1 MLRKFIEFK
10 YVKNTEGILQF
21 DKFKDPIVINDDLIQ
36 EAKKI
41 TIFKHG
47 YFNSE
52 VIDAI
57 ELKMKDGK
65 SRYVVGTIEDLVK

>member
-1 MLRKFIEFK
+1 M
-10 YVKNTEGILQF
+10 EGTLTF
-21 DKFKDPIVINDDLIQ
+21 DKFKDPVILNDDLIQ

-47 YFNSE
+47 YFHSE

-65 SRYVVGTIEDLVK
+65 SRYVAGTIDDLVK